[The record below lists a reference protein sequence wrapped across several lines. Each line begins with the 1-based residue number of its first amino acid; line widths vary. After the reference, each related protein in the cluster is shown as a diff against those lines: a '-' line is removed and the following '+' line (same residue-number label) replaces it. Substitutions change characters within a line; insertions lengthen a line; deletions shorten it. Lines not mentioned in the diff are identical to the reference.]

1 MSGVVY
7 TDGKRV
13 DKAGA
18 LFPTDTEWEVR
29 ISEAPFVS
37 RGGEKLAG
45 ALESFGV
52 RVAGLVALDV
62 GASTGG
68 FTDCLLQNG
77 AAKVFAVDVGY
88 GQLDWKLRNDSRVIP
103 LEKVNARSISPETLG
118 SRVEI
123 AVIDVSF
130 ISLTK
135 IVPAVLTTLEQDGQV
150 IALIKPQFEVG
161 RGEVGKGGVVRDAA
175 KHTKVIETITGF
187 IEELGCEVKGVAQS
201 VLLGPKGNKE
211 FFIYFIKKGVRENA
225 SGG

>member
-1 MSGVVY
+1 MSA
-7 TDGKRV
+7 R
-13 DKAGA
+13 
-18 LFPTDTEWEVR
+18 R
-29 ISEAPFVS
+29 
-37 RGGEKLAG
+37 R
-45 ALESFGV
+45 
-52 RVAGLVALDV
+52 AGLLTACFKT
-62 GASTGG
+62 APK
-68 FTDCLLQNG
+68 
-77 AAKVFAVDVGY
+77 KVFAVDVGY

-103 LEKVNARSISPETLG
+103 LEKVNARSISPEILG
-118 SRVEI
+118 SRAEI

-135 IVPAVLTTLEQDGQV
+135 IVPAVLSTLEPDGRV

-175 KHTKVIETITGF
+175 KHKKVIETITEF